1 MKLPEYSP
9 PHAVSACVAVA
20 TSPLLVL
27 MAFVLVVWRV
37 IDTDTALA
45 LVVACTIWVMAEMH
59 GYQRHID
66 HYNADYVTCHLSWR
80 SSATLSVLAA
90 QEHTSA
96 QTRDFVMT
104 YLQSGRQLGP
114 DSPHLQ

>member
-9 PHAVSACVAVA
+9 PHALSACVAVA

-27 MAFVLVVWRV
+27 MGFVLVVWRV

-45 LVVACTIWVMAEMH
+45 LVVACTVWVMAEMH
-59 GYQRHID
+59 GYQRNID
-66 HYNADYVTCHLSWR
+66 HYNAEYVACHLSWR

-90 QEHTSA
+90 QEHTSP
-96 QTRDFVMT
+96 QTRDFVLA
-104 YLQSGRQLGP
+104 YLHSGRELRP
-114 DSPHLQ
+114 DSPRMQ

>member
-9 PHAVSACVAVA
+9 PHAMSACVAVA

-27 MAFVLVVWRV
+27 MGFVLVVWQV

-45 LVVACTIWVMAEMH
+45 LVVACTVWVLAEMH

-66 HYNADYVTCHLSWR
+66 LYNADYVACHLSWR
-80 SSATLSVLAA
+80 SSATLKVLAA
-90 QEHTSA
+90 QAEVSI
-96 QTRDFVMT
+96 QTRDFVLA
-104 YLQSGRQLGP
+104 YVHSGRDLRP
-114 DSPHLQ
+114 DSPHMQ